1 MMTRRKGARSMAT
14 KIGGGAERR
23 SCQMW
28 DDGGPGCGMA
38 VFDPAVVK
46 VVFHIDIYLVI

>member
-1 MMTRRKGARSMAT
+1 MMARRKGARSMAT

-28 DDGGPGCGMA
+28 DDGGRMA
-38 VFDPAVVK
+38 VFDPVV
-46 VVFHIDIYLVI
+46 